1 MNTYAKSGIDLELY
15 NKLIKEVKPIA
26 QETTRE
32 EVISEIGSFSA
43 LFDFAA
49 LSKKYDHP
57 VLVSSTDGVG
67 TKLLIAQEVN
77 RHDTIGIDLVA
88 MCVNDLLAQGATPL
102 FFLDYFATGVLT
114 KDVLLSVVKGIAEGC
129 KQAKIALIGGE
140 TAEMPGMYGNN
151 HYDLAGFV
159 VGVVDKSKI
168 LPKCDAMKEGD
179 YIVGLESNGI
189 HSNGF
194 SLVRH
199 IFKDLGINYN
209 DSSPWNNQPWK
220 EVLLEPTKIYV
231 DSLLPI
237 MPKVKG
243 IAHITGGGL
252 IDNIPRI
259 LPKNLFANI
268 DINSWKWPDIF
279 LWLTKEGKIEKK
291 EMLKTF
297 NCGIG
302 MVLIVSPENMQNVKN
317 HFQKRGEKI
326 EIIGKFDEACNPP
339 LDRVVFS

>member
-1 MNTYAKSGIDLELY
+1 MSTYAKSGIDLELY

-26 QETTRE
+26 QETNRE
-32 EVISEIGSFSA
+32 EVISEVGSFSA

-49 LSKKYDHP
+49 LAKKYDHP

-77 RHDTIGIDLVA
+77 KHDTIGIDLVA

-102 FFLDYFATGVLT
+102 FFLDYFATGVLG
-114 KDVLLSVVKGIAEGC
+114 KDVLLSVVRSIAEGC
-129 KQAKIALIGGE
+129 KQAKIALVGGE

-159 VGVVDKSKI
+159 VGVVDKKQI
-168 LPKCDAMKEGD
+168 LPNCNAMKEGD
-179 YIVGLESNGI
+179 YIVGLESTGI

-199 IFKDLGINYN
+199 IFKNLDINYN
-209 DSSPWNNQPWK
+209 EQSPWDNKSWST
-220 EVLLEPTKIYV
+220 VLLEPTKIYV

-237 MPKVKG
+237 MQKAKG

-252 IDNIPRI
+252 VDNISRI
-259 LPKNLFANI
+259 LPEGLFANI
-268 DINSWKWPDIF
+268 DIDSWKWPEIF
-279 LWLTKEGKIEKK
+279 SWLMKEGKVQKK
-291 EMLKTF
+291 EMLRTF

-302 MVLIVSPENMQNVKN
+302 MVLIVDPESMEDVED
-317 HFQKRGEKI
+317 HFKKRGEKI
-326 EIIGKFDEACNPP
+326 DVIGSLNSKIA
-339 LDRVVFS
+339 